1 MSIKHLRVDN
11 RLIHGQVTT
20 NWIGSVGADQ
30 VIVCNDAAAHNT
42 LQKQMLSL
50 AARGVKTDVLTTEET
65 ISVLSKDTGKKIFV
79 ITANVKDAFEIVNH
93 GLIPEEFNVGN
104 QAKPINATDG
114 DFVTK
119 SVYVTNDDA
128 ELYMKIAD
136 KGIKISCQ
144 MLPST
149 SKYNM
154 VDLIKKNR
162 KLNRQ

>member
-1 MSIKHLRVDN
+1 MSIKHLRIDN

-20 NWIGSVGADQ
+20 NWIGSVGADL
-30 VIVCNDAAAHNT
+30 VIVCNDAAAHNA

-50 AARGVKTDVLTTEET
+50 AARDVKTDVLTTEET
-65 ISVLSKDTGKKIFV
+65 INVLSKETGEKIFV
-79 ITANVKDAFEIVNH
+79 ITANVRDAFEIVNN
-93 GLIPEEFNVGN
+93 GIIPEEFNVGN
-104 QAKPINATDG
+104 QAKSINASDG

-119 SVYVTNDDA
+119 SVYVTLDDA
-128 ELYMKIAD
+128 ELYLKIAD

-154 VDLIKKNR
+154 IDLIKKNR
-162 KLNRQ
+162 NLNKK